1 MTRWSFDDEDDSL
14 IEAMA
19 DAVLDEQPAQGPDSS
34 APELTDHEIS
44 AATERF
50 KRKLGSDART
60 LARQPVGRVVA
71 EHRYELEIDVEQY
84 ALQFGLSVVEVEKIE
99 ASDEPYADSDLNG
112 LARRLS
118 ASSGA
123 RVFAII
129 RMLKEVQAKRAD
141 AAGPTLMAARKKPG
155 DE

>member
-1 MTRWSFDDEDDSL
+1 MTRWLLDDEDDSL

-19 DAVLDEQPAQGPDSS
+19 DVVLDEEPAQENDSS
-34 APELTDHEIS
+34 APELTGDQIA

-50 KRKLGSDART
+50 KQRLGRDARPA
-60 LARQPVGRVVA
+60 LHQSVGRVVA
-71 EHRYELEIDVEQY
+71 EHRRGLELDVERY
-84 ALQFGLSVVEVEKIE
+84 ASQFGLSVVEVASIE
-99 ASDEPYADSDLNG
+99 ASDEPYADDDLNG

-129 RMLKEVQAKRAD
+129 RLLKEVQAKRAD
-141 AAGPTLMAARKKPG
+141 TAGPTLMAARKTPG